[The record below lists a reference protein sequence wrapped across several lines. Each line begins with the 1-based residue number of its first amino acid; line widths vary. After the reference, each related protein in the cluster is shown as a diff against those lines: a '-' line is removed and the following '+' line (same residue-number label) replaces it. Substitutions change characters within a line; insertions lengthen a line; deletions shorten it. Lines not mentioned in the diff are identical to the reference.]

1 MKSKGKYLVAV
12 VLLPLTACA
21 AYQMQPLSMN
31 HPANPE
37 AAAVPVRTVSKTL
50 AYTRADIPSPQPL
63 AAATMPQGQGA
74 QQTAQSE
81 KQTVVGEGK
90 VVATV
95 PNAGQIVVDHEEI
108 QGFMEAMTMGYRVD
122 PPSLLEGLK
131 QGDKVRFT
139 IDVPRKAIVKIEKGP
154 ALAAVP
160 SAQKGQGSPAGEQS
174 GAQKTVVGEGK
185 VIATVP
191 NASQIVVEHGEIKG
205 FMEAMTMGYR
215 VDPPS
220 LMEGL
225 KSGDTV
231 RFTIDVPKKA
241 IVKIE
246 KIK

>member
-1 MKSKGKYLVAV
+1 MKFKIHLAII
-12 VLLPLTACA
+12 VLLTLTGCTAYELQPLT
-21 AYQMQPLSMN
+21 MN

-37 AAAVPVRTVSKTL
+37 ATAAPAPTVSKTL
-50 AYTRADIPSPQPL
+50 VYTRADIPSPQPIV
-63 AAATMPQGQGA
+63 AGTAPQGEKA

-95 PNAGQIVVDHEEI
+95 PSAGQIVVDHEEI
-108 QGFMEAMTMGYRVD
+108 KGFMEAMTMGYRVE
-122 PPSLLEGLK
+122 PTSLLEGLK

-139 IDVPRKAIVKIEKGP
+139 IDVPKKAIVKIEKGQ
-154 ALAAVP
+154 ALAAAP
-160 SAQKGQGSPAGEQS
+160 SPQKGQGSSAPES
-174 GAQKTVVGEGK
+174 GLQKTVVGEGK
-185 VIATVP
+185 VVATVP

-215 VDPPS
+215 VEPPS
-220 LMEGL
+220 LLEGL
-225 KSGDTV
+225 KFGDKV

-246 KIK
+246 KMQ

>member
-1 MKSKGKYLVAV
+1 MNSRIHFAMTLSL
-12 VLLPLTACA
+12 LLPGCA
-21 AYQMQPLSMN
+21 AYELPPLSMN

-37 AAAVPVRTVSKTL
+37 ATAVPARTASKTL
-50 AYTRADIPSPQPL
+50 AYTRADIPSPQPVVGS
-63 AAATMPQGQGA
+63 AAPQGQEGA
-74 QQTAQSE
+74 QGG

-108 QGFMEAMTMGYRVD
+108 KGFMDAMTMGYRVE

-131 QGDKVRFT
+131 SGDKVRFT
-139 IDVPRKAIVKIEKGP
+139 IDVPKKAIVKIEKGEQ
-154 ALAAVP
+154 LAATT
-160 SAQKGQGSPAGEQS
+160 SQQQGQAS
-174 GAQKTVVGEGK
+174 GAPQSDAQQTVVGEGK

-220 LMEGL
+220 LLEGL
-225 KSGDTV
+225 KQGDKV

-246 KIK
+246 KMP